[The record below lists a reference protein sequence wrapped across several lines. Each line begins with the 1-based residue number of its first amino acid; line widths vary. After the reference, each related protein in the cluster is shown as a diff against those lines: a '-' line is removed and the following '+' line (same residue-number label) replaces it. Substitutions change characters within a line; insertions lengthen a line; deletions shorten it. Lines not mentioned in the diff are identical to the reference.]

1 LNTAEQVT
9 RLPSGLTIATER
21 VPGAFAASVWVSV
34 GSRDESAELSG
45 ITHLVEHLA
54 FKGTA
59 SRTSRELSMAAE
71 RHGGDL
77 NAVTSKEY
85 TAFETRLPAG
95 MSDLAV
101 ELLADLTTRARL
113 DADDLESERLVIIEE
128 LAMDEDLPD
137 DRVHTLLAETLF
149 GDHPLGRETAG
160 SEATVSAMTHEQVVA
175 HVNQWYR
182 PNSMVLAMAGDLDHD
197 DVCAAAAAQFARPAA
212 DIERARTTPTMTMG
226 ERRELAKD
234 VEQTHIALAVP
245 GLPREHPDREVLDV
259 LSHVLGGGPA
269 SRLFDE
275 VREQRGLAYSIYSS
289 LVSYADIGALL
300 VSVGTSPKHA
310 SDVEKVIADQFAAL
324 VAEPISD
331 EELDVAIGFLTGVYV
346 LGLEDTGARAG
357 RLGAQ
362 LTLRN
367 RLIDVDQQIERYR
380 AISVTDVHRVATQL
394 LSATP
399 TVALVGPSTRRSR
412 PRS

>member
-1 LNTAEQVT
+1 
-9 RLPSGLTIATER
+9 
-21 VPGAFAASVWVSV
+21 
-34 GSRDESAELSG
+34 
-45 ITHLVEHLA
+45 
-54 FKGTA
+54 
-59 SRTSRELSMAAE
+59 
-71 RHGGDL
+71 
-77 NAVTSKEY
+77 
-85 TAFETRLPAG
+85 
-95 MSDLAV
+95 
-101 ELLADLTTRARL
+101 
-113 DADDLESERLVIIEE
+113 
-128 LAMDEDLPD
+128 MDEDLPD

-182 PNSMVLAMAGDLDHD
+182 PNSMVLAMAGDLDHET
-197 DVCAAAAAQFARPAA
+197 VCEAAEAQFVQPEA
-212 DIERARTTPTMTMG
+212 DIERQRTTPTMTMG
-226 ERRELAKD
+226 ERRELTKD

-275 VREQRGLAYSIYSS
+275 IREQRGLAYSVYSS
-289 LVSYADIGALL
+289 VVSYADIGALL

-310 SDVEKVIADQFAAL
+310 ADVEKVIADQFAAF
-324 VAEPISD
+324 VAEPITD
-331 EELDVAIGFLTGVYV
+331 EELDVAIGFLTGVDI

-367 RLIDVDQQIERYR
+367 QLIDVDAQIERYR
-380 AISVTDVHRVATQL
+380 AITAADVHRVA
-394 LSATP
+394 SACLGASP
-399 TVALVGPSTRRSR
+399 TVAVVGPSTRRSR
-412 PRS
+412 AHS